1 MAEVTFIGGGN
12 NGFPSTDTQIL
23 PANGA
28 QSAEVSLIPSGNA
41 PGELSTQVE
50 LVANAPIDAEVDY
63 FVDPQNPPASEN
75 PNDNDLIYVVVG
87 GPTSGA
93 LGVNVQL
100 VKASI
105 LEGETIVEQG
115 YITDDLTLFAGPL
128 GPSGLLG
135 KEVIFIQPTG
145 ASAPSPIKGITGTIG
160 AIYTTPIGV
169 GSLGVGLEFTAPITP
184 QPTNGDRFIVRSDDR
199 TLRRTPVIE
208 IILE

>member
-1 MAEVTFIGGGN
+1 MAEVTFTGGGN
-12 NGFPSTDTQIL
+12 GGFPSNDTQIL
-23 PANGA
+23 PANAA
-28 QSAEVSLIPSGNA
+28 QSAEVKLIPSGNA

-50 LVANAPIDAEVDY
+50 LVANAPVDAVVDFY
-63 FVDPQNPPASEN
+63 VEPLNPPASEN
-75 PNDNDLIYVVVG
+75 PNDNDLLYVVVG
-87 GPTSGA
+87 GYTSGS

-100 VKASI
+100 VKAAL

-115 YITDDLTLFAGPL
+115 YITDQLTLFAGPL

-145 ASAPSPIKGITGTIG
+145 ASAPSPITGATG
-160 AIYTTPIGV
+160 AIAAIYEVPIGV
-169 GSLGVGLEFTAPITP
+169 GSDGVGVEFAAPIAY

-199 TLRRTPVIE
+199 TLRRTPVLE